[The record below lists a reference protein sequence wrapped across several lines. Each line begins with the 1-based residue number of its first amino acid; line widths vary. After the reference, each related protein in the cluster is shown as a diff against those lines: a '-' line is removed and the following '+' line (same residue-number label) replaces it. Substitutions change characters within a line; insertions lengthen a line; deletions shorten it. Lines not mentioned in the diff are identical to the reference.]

1 MYICIIIIKAKQ
13 MNKQLINNV
22 RSLQQILTLGMITV
36 EEYNERFTSLMNDH
50 NREYKRAAQSIK
62 H

>member
-1 MYICIIIIKAKQ
+1 